1 MSKKILEIK
10 NLTAGYKGKRIVDHV
25 SFDLY
30 EGEVLG
36 IVGESGCGKSTL
48 LKTLLNPAEYGIS
61 VEKGEAVFQGKD
73 LLKLT
78 EKERR
83 QLYGSQITMVFQ
95 NSASSFNPIRTYR
108 KQFEETLKSHNLW
121 KGEASVR
128 EILDSFS
135 RIHLSDGE
143 RILDSCP
150 YELSGGM
157 NQRVGI
163 TMATILQPAFLL
175 ADEPTSALDV
185 TVQAEV
191 VKELME
197 LHQRMQFSMI
207 LVTHNMG
214 VAVNMCDKIAV
225 MHNGV
230 FVELKKTAE
239 LLKNPEDEYSR
250 RLFQAVP
257 RLKNGR
263 RKQKD
268 EK

>member
-1 MSKKILEIK
+1 MSEKVLEVK
-10 NLTAGYKGKRIVDHV
+10 NLAAGYKGKKVVDHI

-48 LKTLLNPAEYGIS
+48 LKTLLNPKEYGVS
-61 VEKGEAVFQGKD
+61 VEAGEAIFQGKE

-83 QLYGSQITMVFQ
+83 QLYGNKITMVFQ
-95 NSASSFNPIRTYR
+95 NCASSFNPIRTYR
-108 KQFEETLKSHNLW
+108 KQFEETLKSHKLW
-121 KGEASVR
+121 KGEESIQ
-128 EILDSFS
+128 EIQEAFAK
-135 RIHLSDGE
+135 IHLTDGE

-163 TMATILQPAFLL
+163 TMATMLQPDFLL

-191 VKELME
+191 VKELIK
-197 LHQRMQFSMI
+197 LHKKMNFTMI

-214 VAVNMCDKIAV
+214 VAVKMCDRIAV
-225 MHNGV
+225 MHEGV
-230 FVELKKTAE
+230 FVEMKKTSE
-239 LLKNPEDEYSR
+239 ILKAPENEYTK

-263 RKQKD
+263 RKQKG
-268 EK
+268 

>member
-10 NLTAGYKGKRIVDHV
+10 GLTAGYKGKRIVDHV
-25 SFDLY
+25 SFELY
-30 EGEVLG
+30 DGEVLG

-61 VEKGEAVFQGKD
+61 VEEGEAVFQGKD

-121 KGEASVR
+121 KGESSVR
-128 EILDSFS
+128 EILDYFS

-185 TVQAEV
+185 TVQAQV
-191 VKELME
+191 IKEMMKLRE
-197 LHQRMQFSMI
+197 LYGTGI
-207 LVTHNMG
+207 AIVTHNIS
-214 VAVNMCDKIAV
+214 VVNYMADHVAV
-225 MHNGV
+225 MHQGKL
-230 FVELKKTAE
+230 VEYGTKEDVLNHPQEAYTKE
-239 LLKNPEDEYSR
+239 LIGSVL
-250 RLFQAVP
+250 
-257 RLKNGR
+257 RLKR
-263 RKQKD
+263 R
-268 EK
+268 

>member
-1 MSKKILEIK
+1 MSEKVLEIR

-61 VEKGEAVFQGKD
+61 VEEGEAVFRGKD

-135 RIHLSDGE
+135 RVHLSDGE

-150 YELSGGM
+150 YELSRDHYGDHIAAC
-157 NQRVGI
+157 V
-163 TMATILQPAFLL
+163 PA
-175 ADEPTSALDV
+175 
-185 TVQAEV
+185 
-191 VKELME
+191 
-197 LHQRMQFSMI
+197 
-207 LVTHNMG
+207 
-214 VAVNMCDKIAV
+214 
-225 MHNGV
+225 
-230 FVELKKTAE
+230 
-239 LLKNPEDEYSR
+239 
-250 RLFQAVP
+250 
-257 RLKNGR
+257 GR
-263 RKQKD
+263 
-268 EK
+268 